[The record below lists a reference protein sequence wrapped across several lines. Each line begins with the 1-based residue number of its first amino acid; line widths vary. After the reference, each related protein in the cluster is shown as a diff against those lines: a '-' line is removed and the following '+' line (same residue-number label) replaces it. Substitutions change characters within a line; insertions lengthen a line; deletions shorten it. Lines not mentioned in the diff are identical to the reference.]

1 MIVGPRG
8 SGKSSLA
15 NWLNDSDRPLKKSED
30 VIYGAHT
37 IDVPASYLDN
47 RWMARTIIAICQNH
61 GKGLLLLVDAT
72 SAKHTYS
79 YGFARIFNIPVLG
92 VITRVDDPQADLA
105 LARREIRHAGIA
117 SAPIL
122 VDFQT
127 GRGLP
132 ELREALITSGL
143 IGKEG

>member
-8 SGKSSLA
+8 AGKSSLA
-15 NWLNDSDRPLKKSED
+15 NWLNGTNRPLRKAED
-30 VIYGAHT
+30 VIYGAHS

-61 GKGLLLLVDAT
+61 AKGLLLLVDAT

-79 YGFARIFNIPVLG
+79 PGFARIFNCPVLG
-92 VITRVDDPQADLA
+92 IVTNIDQPDCHMNDA
-105 LARREIRHAGIA
+105 LREIAIAGITD
-117 SAPIL
+117 APL
-122 VDFQT
+122 FVDFST
-127 GRGLP
+127 GRGLD
-132 ELREALITSGL
+132 ALEKALQERGL